1 METKRGQVHDRGIS
15 RRGMAARA
23 SMMVLLSLVLIP
35 LLSLA
40 VSAQASPIPA
50 VDIECLDMNPEM
62 NVHPEQLQPAYM
74 YCIIHNDSFHKE
86 EIKLESEIDDSAF
99 AISMS
104 PSGPYDIEG
113 GGEIDVMVTFTGSGR
128 MDAKTVDFDLMA
140 TVMSVTIGGDPI
152 TIPWEALGATS
163 NKSGTITSLV
173 YHKPVLD
180 MNNKGSR
187 SLEPNQESILTFSI
201 LNDGN
206 SDDQLEVGISEG
218 SVTALEAAGFGF
230 VGDSFS
236 RFNLVKGGLVNSN
249 ITIIAPDAVT
259 EEKTVEIVLEA
270 KSMLASDLEHVQS
283 ITLSVTVVKSPT
295 VVGGISIDGLSSLS
309 DEDIQ
314 MYSALGG
321 GIFVL
326 LLLVIIIS
334 KATKKSNKTED
345 KVYDEPQALDVVKDV
360 PVNNDL
366 DFDDLDFDDLDDL
379 DDLDDFDFDDL

>member
-74 YCIIHNDSFHKE
+74 YCTIHNDSFHKE
-86 EIKLESEIDDSAF
+86 EIKLESEIDDNAF

-104 PSGPYDIEG
+104 PAGPYDIEG
-113 GGEIDVMVTFTGSGR
+113 GGEIEVTVTFTGSGR

-152 TIPWEALGATS
+152 TIPWEAAGATS

-180 MNNKGSR
+180 MNEKGPR
-187 SLEPNQESILTFSI
+187 NLEPGQESILTFSI

-206 SDDQLEVGISEG
+206 SDDQLEVGITKD
-218 SVTALEAAGFGF
+218 SVSALEDAGFTF
-230 VGDSFS
+230 ADDSFS
-236 RFNLVKGGLVNSN
+236 RFNLVKGGIVNSN
-249 ITIIAPDAVT
+249 ITIISPESVT
-259 EEKTVEIVLEA
+259 EEITVEIVLEA
-270 KSMLASDLEHVQS
+270 KSMLASDSEHVQS
-283 ITLSVTVVKSPT
+283 ITLSITAEKSPT
-295 VVGGISIDGLSSLS
+295 GVGGISIAGLSSLS
-309 DEDIQ
+309 DEDVK

-334 KATKKSNKTED
+334 KITKKSNKTDD
-345 KVYDEPQALDVVKDV
+345 KLYDEPETLDVVKDIAV
-360 PVNNDL
+360 SNDL

>member
-40 VSAQASPIPA
+40 VSAQNAPVPA

-62 NVHPEQLQPAYM
+62 NVHPEFLQPAYM
-74 YCIIHNDSFHKE
+74 YCTIHNDSYHKE
-86 EIKLESEIDDSAF
+86 EIKLESEIDDNAF
-99 AISMS
+99 AISMT
-104 PSGPYDIEG
+104 PAGPYDIEG
-113 GGEIDVMVTFTGSGR
+113 GGEMEVMVTFTGSGR

-152 TIPWEALGATS
+152 TIPWSGMPGGTS

-180 MNNKGSR
+180 MNDKGPR

-206 SDDQLEVGISEG
+206 YDDQLEVGITKD
-218 SVTALEAAGFGF
+218 SVSALEDAGFRF
-230 VGDSFS
+230 AGDSFS

-249 ITIIAPDAVT
+249 ITIIAPETVSEAI
-259 EEKTVEIVLEA
+259 TVEIVLEA
-270 KSMLASDLEHVQS
+270 KSMLASDSEHVQS
-283 ITLSVTVVKSPT
+283 ITLSITAEKSPT
-295 VVGGISIDGLSSLS
+295 GVGGISIDGLSSLS
-309 DEDIQ
+309 DEDIK

-334 KATKKSNKTED
+334 KVTKKSNKTDD
-345 KVYDEPQALDVVKDV
+345 KLYDEPQVLDVVEDV
-360 PVNNDL
+360 AANNDL
-366 DFDDLDFDDLDDL
+366 DFDDLDLDDL
-379 DDLDDFDFDDL
+379 DDLDDFDFEDL